1 MEQGYGTEKHERL
14 GNIGNV
20 FKDKPRKIKASQAL
34 RGRIQSPNPQWKE
47 LRKSSHDKR
56 YSGESQLQSKLEHF
70 QYLFFFLSINMAI
83 SLLLHTWLLF
93 YPISS
98 AVAVIRRERYEY
110 PAVLFQ
116 LCLHCPWLQVGHCSR
131 SQLFISSFSCWA
143 ASLASGILLL
153 FLWGRCK

>member
-14 GNIGNV
+14 AKIGNV

-70 QYLFFFLSINMAI
+70 QYLFFSVYKYGYF
-83 SLLLHTWLLF
+83 T
-93 YPISS
+93 
-98 AVAVIRRERYEY
+98 AVAH
-110 PAVLFQ
+110 F
-116 LCLHCPWLQVGHCSR
+116 
-131 SQLFISSFSCWA
+131 
-143 ASLASGILLL
+143 ASILPH
-153 FLWGRCK
+153 